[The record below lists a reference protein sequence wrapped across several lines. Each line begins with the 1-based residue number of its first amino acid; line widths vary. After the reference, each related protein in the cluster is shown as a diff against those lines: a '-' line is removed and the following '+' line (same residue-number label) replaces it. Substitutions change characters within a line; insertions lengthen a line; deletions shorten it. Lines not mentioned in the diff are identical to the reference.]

1 MLAHP
6 LIPVILSGGS
16 GTRLW
21 PLSRA
26 NFPKQFLG
34 LTQERTL
41 FQLTLDRLRNL
52 SSAPPLVIGNEAHRF
67 ILAEQLRQADVQP
80 GGLLLEPEGK
90 NTALAIGVAAVFAMR
105 EGADPLLLVLPADHV
120 MQDTQA
126 FHRAVAAGV
135 PAAQQGAIIT
145 FGVVP
150 VSAAT
155 GYGYL
160 RVARASLGDVPCVV
174 QAFVEKPDAKTAQ
187 SYLEDGCY
195 FWNGG
200 MFLFRASVM
209 LAELRRYRP
218 DIEAAA
224 HAAVAQASHDL
235 DFTRLGA
242 QAFCGVSSESID
254 YAVMENSDLV
264 QMVPLDAGWSDVG
277 AWDAVWQAGQQD
289 GQGNV
294 LRGDVLVHGTHDSY
308 IHAKHRLVGL
318 VGVNGLV
325 VVETADAV
333 LVASKQHVQD
343 VKKIVEQLVSADR
356 CEAAAHRQV
365 FRPWGSYDLVDRGER
380 YQVKRITVQPGHKL
394 SVQMHH
400 HRAEHWIVVSGTAKV
415 QLGEQHM
422 LLTEN
427 QSTYIPVG
435 VVHALENPGK
445 IPLELIEVQS
455 GAYLGEDDIVRLDD
469 CYGRHAHCRSVPRC

>member
-34 LTQERTL
+34 VTQERSL
-41 FQLTLDRLRNL
+41 FQLTMDRLREL
-52 SSAPPLVIGNEAHRF
+52 TSAPALIVGNEAHRF
-67 ILAEQLRQADVQP
+67 ILAEQLRQDGIRP
-80 GGLLLEPEGK
+80 GALLLEPEGK

-105 EGADPLLLVLPADHV
+105 DGADPLLLVLPADHV
-120 MQDTQA
+120 IQNVPA
-126 FHRAVAAGV
+126 FHRAVQSGVHAAR
-135 PAAQQGAIIT
+135 QGAIIA
-145 FGVVP
+145 FGIVP
-150 VSAAT
+150 TSAET

-160 RVARASLGDVPCVV
+160 RVAHADCGAVPCAVE
-174 QAFVEKPDAKTAQ
+174 AFVEKPDAQTAQ
-187 SYLEDGCY
+187 SYLEDGRH

-200 MFLFRASVM
+200 MFLFRASVI

-224 HAAVAQASHDL
+224 QAAVAQATQDL
-235 DFTRLGA
+235 DFTRLDA
-242 QAFCGVSSESID
+242 QAFRGAPGESID
-254 YAVMENSDLV
+254 YAVMENSDRV

-277 AWDAVWQAGQQD
+277 AWNAIWQAGQQD
-289 GQGNV
+289 AQGNV
-294 LRGDVLVHGTHDSY
+294 LRGDVLSHAARDSY
-308 IHAKHRLVGL
+308 VHAQHRLVGL
-318 VGVNGLV
+318 VGVEGLV

-333 LVASKQHVQD
+333 LVAAKQHVQD
-343 VKKIVEQLVSADR
+343 VKKIVEQLVAAGR
-356 CEAAAHRQV
+356 GEATVHRQV
-365 FRPWGSYDLVDRGER
+365 FRPWGDYDLVDQGAR
-380 YQVKRITVQPGHKL
+380 YQVKRITVKPGHKL

-415 QLGEQHM
+415 QLGEQQI

-435 VVHALENPGK
+435 AVHALENPGK

-455 GAYLGEDDIVRLDD
+455 GAYLGEDDIVRFEDH
-469 CYGRHAHCRSVPRC
+469 YGRHT